1 MKLLAAIVLCIAVF
15 IGAGVSGLSF
25 YLWPT
30 WLGDHPL
37 NVTPAM
43 LRQLTDLKREH
54 KFGPDPARFY
64 PGATDEVQRAAAQLA
79 ADQAIQALIDDLPKR
94 PRRAVVLANFK
105 QTLASFV
112 TVESEERDEL
122 LHYLGRAMAICGV
135 ESSAELFNVWRYGFP
150 YGWLLPG

>member
-1 MKLLAAIVLCIAVF
+1 MKLLAAIVLSIAVL

-30 WLGDHPL
+30 WFGDHHIH
-37 NVTPAM
+37 VTPAM
-43 LRQLTDLKREH
+43 LQQLTDLKREH
-54 KFGPDPARFY
+54 KFGPNLAHLY
-64 PGATDEVQRAAAQLA
+64 PGAPDEVQRAAAQLA
-79 ADQAIQALIDDLPKR
+79 ADRAIQALIDELPAR

-105 QTLASFV
+105 HTLASFR